1 MVLENEFE
9 FRNRTW
15 QNPYKTYPYRT
26 EQDLF
31 GPCRDCTGP
40 LMYPY
45 WTHTNLYWTRTNPYC
60 ITYYYC
66 IWILAIPL
74 RTAFVPDPYRTDPY
88 HTIGE
93 PSCTNPYHTDPH
105 HTVPDL
111 YRLKG
116 ACTVMPMDLNAQYRT
131 LAGPDLLDL
140 YWPFLFRTDQSVSN
154 RAPTELYL
162 PYWVKTWFNKK
173 NVT

>member
-45 WTHTNLYWTRTNPYC
+45 WTHTNLYWTRTNP
-60 ITYYYC
+60 ILYY
-66 IWILAIPL
+66 ILLLYMNTCHTVTNCVCTGP
-74 RTAFVPDPYRTDPY
+74 VPYRPVPY
-88 HTIGE
+88 HRGTIMYQ
-93 PSCTNPYHTDPH
+93 PVPYRPAPYCTWLVQTKGGLHRDANGPERAVPNSYRTRPTWPVLTLSVPYRPVGIELCSYR
-105 HTVPDL
+105 TVPPIL
-111 YRLKG
+111 SENL
-116 ACTVMPMDLNAQYRT
+116 V
-131 LAGPDLLDL
+131 
-140 YWPFLFRTDQSVSN
+140 
-154 RAPTELYL
+154 
-162 PYWVKTWFNKK
+162 
-173 NVT
+173 